1 MVLHSTFVLVKLTIL
16 LVFYREPLDA
26 DMVLHSTFVLIKHR
40 ILPIDLVLL
49 QTPTEQV
56 YSFLCVAWG
65 ILADIDYESEKLRA
79 LGSTRFTL
87 YAIMRILS
95 KSNW

>member
-1 MVLHSTFVLVKLTIL
+1 M
-16 LVFYREPLDA
+16 DA
-26 DMVLHSTFVLIKHR
+26 DMVLHSTFVLVKHR

-49 QTPTEQV
+49 QTHTEQM
-56 YSFLCVAWG
+56 YSFLAVAWG
-65 ILADIDYESEKLRA
+65 IIADIDYESEKLRS

-95 KSNW
+95 EFC